1 MALGWRRGYLQYK
14 RIFLDIASI
23 YNQRREVKA
32 FLELLL
38 SLGAI
43 AIFGMFA
50 LRPTLLTIA
59 NLYREI
65 KAKEEMVAKL
75 NQKAQAFVQAQTIY
89 NQERSRLELL
99 SSAIPDKPT
108 PELFVRQIEG
118 LVGKHAIEVLGLSI
132 GKATLLGTST
142 EEQSNNSLL
151 PSDASSISFSLSTK
165 GNYLSQSSFLSDLET
180 LRRPIKVDTFSINAS
195 ETEGEDVLILVMTGQ
210 TPYFK

>member
-75 NQKAQAFVQAQTIY
+75 NQKAQAFVQAQTTY
-89 NQERSRLELL
+89 NQERSTLELL
-99 SSAIPDKPT
+99 SFAIPDKPT

-118 LVGKHAIEVLGLSI
+118 LVGKHAVEVLGLSI

-142 EEQSNNSLL
+142 EQESAKSLL

-165 GNYLSQSSFLSDLET
+165 GNYLSLSSFLSDLES
-180 LRRPIKVDTFSINAS
+180 LRRPIKVDTFSVNAS
-195 ETEGEDVLILVMTGQ
+195 ETEGEDILILVMTGQ